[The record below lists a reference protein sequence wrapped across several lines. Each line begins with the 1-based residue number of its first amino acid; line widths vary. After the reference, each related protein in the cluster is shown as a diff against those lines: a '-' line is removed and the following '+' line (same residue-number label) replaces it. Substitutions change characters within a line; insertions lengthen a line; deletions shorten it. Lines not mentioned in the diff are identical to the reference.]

1 MEFNNAR
8 NVITHV
14 EHVKIHQ
21 PIVHN
26 VQQAHLEF
34 SIQLHLLAFVL
45 SGIMMLVVQLVFNVQ
60 LHARDVVVL

>member
-34 SIQLHLLAFVL
+34 LIQLHLLAFVQ
-45 SGIMMLVVQLVFNVQ
+45 SDIMMLVVQLAFKAQ
-60 LHARDVVVL
+60 PHARDVVVL